1 MKLIVFGLLA
11 ALVLSPLSAN
21 AKGNLSCQFVK
32 PIVETI
38 VSQHLVTEQFNTNL
52 QVRTIE
58 QFIKSMDSAKLY
70 FLKADVEQIRKDMGD
85 FYNALNKR
93 DCTTLEKV
101 RKLYV
106 ERVTE
111 REAFAKKYLGESF
124 KIDKTAKMDLDS
136 DKRDFVATKEQL
148 DKLSADYLQF
158 QVASFVAT
166 EMSLKES
173 KDLVRRRYERA
184 TKNIKEESIE
194 DTYVAYLDAAA
205 RSLDPHTSYLSQESL
220 EDFEISM
227 RLSLEGIGATLS
239 SQDGYTVIEQLV
251 KGGAAEKSGKLQT
264 QDKIVAVGQGEKG
277 EMEAVIDMQLK
288 DVVRLIRGKKDT
300 KVRLSVLRKEGGKT
314 QQFNVILTRQKVAL
328 DEEGA
333 KIHYVDRNVGGKKMK
348 LGVIDLPSFYADT
361 KRGGRSSAK
370 DVKKLLA
377 EARKNKADGIV
388 LDLAS
393 NGGGSLEDAVSL
405 AGLFFK
411 KGNVVST
418 QGRKAE
424 SADVLSD
431 EDSDVDW
438 SGPLVVLTSRLSA
451 SASEIVAGALKD
463 YKRAVIVGGDHT
475 FGKGSVQ
482 SVVTL
487 PNNLGAIKV
496 TVGMFY
502 IPGGKSTQHQGVDA
516 DIVLPGAFNRDE
528 VGEKSLDYSL
538 PPKQIKAFVS
548 EAAAV
553 TSGPDAWKPITTE
566 MVTELK
572 KSSEKRVEQNE
583 DFKKVKA
590 ELDKAIAKGKVVTVA
605 EVLDKKE
612 ETKENE
618 KKRKARQKDAN
629 LRTEEYLKRA
639 DLQEAAS
646 VLADL
651 VVAQQ
656 KQNVIATGS
665 GLKTEKNN

>member
-1 MKLIVFGLLA
+1 MKHIFLGLITLLA
-11 ALVLSPLSAN
+11 LVPSGSF
-21 AKGNLSCQFVK
+21 AKGNLNCQFMK

-38 VSQHLVTEQFNTNL
+38 VSQHLVTEQFNNTI
-52 QVRTIE
+52 QARAIE
-58 QFIKSMDSAKLY
+58 QLIKSMDSSKLY
-70 FLKADVEQIRKDMGD
+70 FLKVDVDQIRKDMGD
-85 FYNALNKR
+85 FYNSLNKR
-93 DCTTLEKV
+93 DCSTLEKV
-101 RKLYV
+101 RRIYV
-106 ERVTE
+106 DRVIE
-111 REAFAKKYLGESF
+111 REAFAKKFLNDAF
-124 KIDKTAKMDLDS
+124 KIDKTAKLDLDP
-136 DKRDFVATKEQL
+136 DKREFAATKEQL
-148 DKLSADYLQF
+148 DKLSSDYLQF

-166 EMSLKES
+166 DMSLKEA

-194 DTYVAYLDAAA
+194 DTFVAYLDSAA

-264 QDKIVAVGQGEKG
+264 QDKIVAVGQGDKG
-277 EMEAVIDMQLK
+277 TMEAVIDMPLK

-300 KVRLSVLRKEGGKT
+300 KVRLAILRKEGGKT
-314 QQFNVILTRQKVAL
+314 QQFSVALTRQKVAL

-333 KIHYVDRNVGGKKMK
+333 KIYYVDRTIDGKKLK

-361 KRGGRSSAK
+361 KRGGRSSAR
-370 DVKKLLA
+370 DVKKLLK
-377 EARKNKADGIV
+377 EAREAKVDGIV

-393 NGGGSLEDAVSL
+393 NGGGSLEDSVNL

-411 KGNVVST
+411 NGNVVST
-418 QGRKAE
+418 QGRKGGT
-424 SADVLSD
+424 ADVLAD
-431 EDSDVDW
+431 EDSTVDW
-438 SGPLVVLTSRLSA
+438 PGPLVVLTSRLSA

-463 YKRAVIVGGDHT
+463 YHRGLIVGGDHT
-475 FGKGSVQ
+475 YGKGSVQ

-487 PNNLGAIKV
+487 PNSLGAIKV

-502 IPGGKSTQHQGVDA
+502 VPGGQSTQHQGVVS
-516 DIVLPGAFNRDE
+516 DIVLPGPFHRDE
-528 VGEKSLDYSL
+528 FGEKSMDYSL
-538 PPKQIKAFVS
+538 PPKQISAFLS
-548 EAAAV
+548 DSAV
-553 TSGPDAWKPITTE
+553 ASGADAWKPITKDL
-566 MVTELK
+566 VTELK
-572 KSSEKRVEQNE
+572 KASEKRVSQNE
-583 DFKKVKA
+583 EFKKIQS
-590 ELDKAIAKGKVVTVA
+590 ELEKSIAKGKVVTVA
-605 EVLDKKE
+605 EILEKKE

-639 DLQEAAS
+639 DLQEAAN

-656 KQNVIATGS
+656 KQNVIANGTGPIN
-665 GLKTEKNN
+665 EKKN